1 MPQRTGSSNP
11 DLQKLI
17 AELRSR
23 GYKEKSDFMLAIA
36 NELAKPSRSRANVN
50 ISKLDRTCNA
60 KEDVIIPGKLL
71 ADGIMT
77 KQLTVS
83 CFSSSEAARK
93 KIESAGGKIVSIE
106 HLIEKNPKGTGVRI
120 IC

>member
-23 GYKEKSDFMLAIA
+23 GYKEKSGFMLAIA
-36 NELAKPSRSRANVN
+36 NELAKPSRSRASVN
-50 ISKLDRTCNA
+50 ISKLERTCNA

-71 ADGIMT
+71 ADGIIS
-77 KQLTVS
+77 KHVTVA
-83 CFSSSEAARK
+83 CFSSSEEARK
-93 KIESAGGKIVSIE
+93 KIEKAGGKIVSIE
-106 HLIEKNPKGTGVRI
+106 HLVEKNPKGTGVRI
-120 IC
+120 MC